1 MSASPPY
8 FSEHLK
14 SSLLQLRGT
23 GPDPDRQ
30 ESSHPHH
37 VVSIPGRT
45 ELLIP
50 DLGADRTWRVV
61 RDPATGEL
69 TVQGE
74 VVYAPGSGPRHAVFH
89 GPSLVDDD
97 QLF

>member
-8 FSEHLK
+8 FSEHPE
-14 SSLLQLRGT
+14 SSLLQLKGT
-23 GPDPDRQ
+23 GPNPERQ

-45 ELLIP
+45 EFLIP

-61 RDPATGEL
+61 RDPAGEL
-69 TVQGE
+69 TVKGE
-74 VVYAPGSGPRHAVFH
+74 VVYPPGNGPRHVVFH
-89 GPSLVDDD
+89 GSSLVN
-97 QLF
+97 